1 MIGKHILAFL
11 LMRRKIFDWSLGSE
25 NKFTTTMKIQAP
37 HPTDKKMV
45 VALLKK
51 QMYDH
56 NENPSPPPPPPP
68 PPPPHR

>member
-1 MIGKHILAFL
+1 
-11 LMRRKIFDWSLGSE
+11 
-25 NKFTTTMKIQAP
+25 MKIQAP

-56 NENPSPPPPPPP
+56 NENPSPPSPQDEKMVVALEYGIN
-68 PPPPHR
+68 

>member
-1 MIGKHILAFL
+1 
-11 LMRRKIFDWSLGSE
+11 
-25 NKFTTTMKIQAP
+25 MKIQAP

-56 NENPSPPPPPPP
+56 NENPSPPPPPSTPQI
-68 PPPPHR
+68 RKWLLLYLKL